1 MKKIV
6 LFALISVL
14 ATSLTVAQ
22 EVQFNA
28 AKSVL
33 KWTGKKVTGE
43 HWGYVKLK
51 SASITLK
58 GDKITAGKF
67 IIDMN
72 SITDEDL
79 EAGEWHD
86 KLLGH
91 LKSDDFFS
99 VAKFAEATLEITG
112 TSEVKGNEL
121 AITAKLTIKG
131 ITQPIS
137 FKAVKTTTGYSAQ
150 VIVDRTKY
158 DIRYGSGQF
167 FEGLGDK
174 MIYDEFTLD
183 VQLVK

>member
-1 MKKIV
+1 MKK
-6 LFALISVL
+6 LILMTLVSVL
-14 ATSLTVAQ
+14 VAATALAQ
-22 EVQFNA
+22 EVKFDV
-28 AKSVL
+28 AKSQL

-43 HWGYVKLK
+43 HWGYIKLK
-51 SASITLK
+51 SGAVTLK
-58 GDKITAGKF
+58 GDKITSGKF
-67 IIDMN
+67 VIDMT
-72 SITDEDL
+72 SITEEDL

-99 VAKFAEATLEITG
+99 VAKHAESTLEITG
-112 TSEVKGNEL
+112 TTATSGNEATL
-121 AITAKLTIKG
+121 TGKLTIKG

-137 FKAVKTTTGYSAQ
+137 FKAVKTTSGYTAN
-150 VIVDRTKY
+150 VVVDRTKY

-183 VQLVK
+183 VVLVK